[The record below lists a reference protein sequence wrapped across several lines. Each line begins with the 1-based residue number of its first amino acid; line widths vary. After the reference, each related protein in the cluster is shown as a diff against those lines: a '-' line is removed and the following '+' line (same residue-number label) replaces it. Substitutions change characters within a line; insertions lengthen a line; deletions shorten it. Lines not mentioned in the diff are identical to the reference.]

1 MKRRRACGRSRRPRE
16 QKHEYGCEQDPR
28 RVDGAAADRAS
39 LLGRTHA
46 AGAQALEHRRRGGG
60 SGPRLRGVFRTGLD
74 GTHRLA
80 KELARAA
87 PERGPAA
94 GAGTRGGRT
103 GAPGARA
110 GRAHE
115 PGQHRR
121 IAESARPGA
130 AIAVADGRVRA
141 RAVERRAL
149 CQRHAVAGRL
159 APRRPR
165 GGAGREDHGAGQGR
179 AGRCQPDPAPEPG
192 RGTMRRLLGWL
203 LAISVSVCVT
213 LLVFFPAGWVAGIV
227 EKQTGGRLTLG
238 DAQGTL
244 WRGSAF
250 IGGAASA
257 NGAVTPLLPGRFSWR
272 ISPSVLWGS
281 VDVEL
286 QNAQALSQAVNLRGS
301 WSHWQVSPAALLLPA
316 DGLGGLGAPLNTV
329 APTGSMRLSWST
341 LELALVQRQFS
352 AVGRTTLQMTDMAS
366 RLSSLRPLGSYELD
380 FDWQGQQASLTL
392 RSIKGPLLLDGSGS
406 LNQGH
411 MQFSGQAQAA
421 AGYEETL
428 ASLLNLLGQRRSN
441 SEKNIIALEFRQ

>member
-1 MKRRRACGRSRRPRE
+1 MKR
-16 QKHEYGCEQDPR
+16 
-28 RVDGAAADRAS
+28 
-39 LLGRTHA
+39 LL
-46 AGAQALEHRRRGGG
+46 
-60 SGPRLRGVFRTGLD
+60 V
-74 GTHRLA
+74 
-80 KELARAA
+80 
-87 PERGPAA
+87 
-94 GAGTRGGRT
+94 
-103 GAPGARA
+103 
-110 GRAHE
+110 
-115 PGQHRR
+115 
-121 IAESARPGA
+121 
-130 AIAVADGRVRA
+130 
-141 RAVERRAL
+141 
-149 CQRHAVAGRL
+149 
-159 APRRPR
+159 
-165 GGAGREDHGAGQGR
+165 
-179 AGRCQPDPAPEPG
+179 
-192 RGTMRRLLGWL
+192 WL
-203 LAISVSVCVT
+203 LAIIVSVGAT
-213 LLVFFPAGWVAGIV
+213 LLVFFPAGWVASIV
-227 EKQTGGRLTLG
+227 EQQTGGRLTLG

-281 VDVEL
+281 ADVEL
-286 QNAQALSQAVNLRGS
+286 QNPEALSQTVNLRGG

-329 APTGSMRLSWST
+329 APTGSMRLSWTT
-341 LELALVQRQFS
+341 LQLALAQRQFS

-392 RSIKGPLLLDGSGS
+392 RSMKGPLLLDGSGS